1 MTGKT
6 LIGSQRS
13 FGTLSFKRL
22 LRNFILDCG
31 EVIPQ
36 PKKSNVLQENDKTGF
51 EEATDDLTKSIKEK
65 GKVVVT
71 NVIDAEDDILEISDI
86 DDIELIHFESDLIDD
101 PELESHYFEKFGM
114 INKSNAVMLR
124 QWFPKDEEKMYLAD
138 FIDLVHYLNKLFNSR
153 KVIGHQNSEK
163 NAFRTDFEN
172 QMKKINEMIAHTY
185 VSYPVFRFKWQ
196 EGPCQVS

>member
-13 FGTLSFKRL
+13 FGNLSFKRL

-36 PKKSNVLQENDKTGF
+36 PKKSNVLQENDKAGF

-101 PELESHYFEKFGM
+101 PELESHYFE
-114 INKSNAVMLR
+114 N
-124 QWFPKDEEKMYLAD
+124 
-138 FIDLVHYLNKLFNSR
+138 LV
-153 KVIGHQNSEK
+153 
-163 NAFRTDFEN
+163 
-172 QMKKINEMIAHTY
+172 
-185 VSYPVFRFKWQ
+185 
-196 EGPCQVS
+196 